1 MRKFNNHLNYIPSDS
16 LKSICDQEILEQNKF
31 QKILCTDFESH
42 QDRYYQ
48 DLELFLNS
56 YVDAKEIDFVNQEI
70 KICRGIISQSDQED
84 YHETWKI
91 SMKKYLSFLEDK
103 VLRLMGESDGVHIPH
118 TELNNQEVVF
128 LYLWKYKNGLM
139 YFKNESHLASFLECH
154 CVYKNGN
161 KVNSVR
167 SIISRIKS
175 CDIDMNYMIERIKSD
190 SKNFNFINW

>member
-31 QKILCTDFESH
+31 QKILCADFESH

-70 KICRGIISQSDQED
+70 KICRGIISQSDQQD

-91 SMKKYLSFLEDK
+91 SIKKYLSFLEDK
-103 VLRLMGESDGVHIPH
+103 LLRLMGESDGAHIAH
-118 TELNNQEVVF
+118 SDLNNQQVVF

-154 CVYKNGN
+154 CVYSGGKR
-161 KVNSVR
+161 VNSAR

-175 CDIDMNYMIERIKSD
+175 CDIDMSDMIQRLESD
-190 SKNFNFINW
+190 SKNFDFINF